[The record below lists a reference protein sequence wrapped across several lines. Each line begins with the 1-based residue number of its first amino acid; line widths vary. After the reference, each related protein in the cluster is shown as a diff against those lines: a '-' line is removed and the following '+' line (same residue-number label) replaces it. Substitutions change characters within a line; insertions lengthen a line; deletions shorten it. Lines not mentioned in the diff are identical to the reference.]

1 MDVGEGALMLHHIM
15 KEKYIHNFLNPET
28 FVDYRRYD
36 FSDQVFTGL
45 EIRKEADGVDSE
57 FAGQWFRRAIYPTTE
72 LNRNEANVLANQ
84 KEPVVPV
91 WWDE

>member
-1 MDVGEGALMLHHIM
+1 MLHHIM